1 VLIRDLMTPDPVVVR
16 PETPVEDIAG
26 LLLAHRI
33 NGVRVVNE
41 ERRLLGVV
49 TAADLI
55 HRAADERL
63 EPRESLWKEH
73 FWISFLSL
81 EGSRPGKAEGRSA
94 AEVMTRQVHSVA
106 PDDPPLVAARLM
118 ADYHLSSLSVV
129 EADAVIGGLCTT
141 ASICCGVC
149 DLLRRLH
156 EFENPLHGNN

>member
-1 VLIRDLMTPDPVVVR
+1 MLIRDLMTPDPVVVHL
-16 PETPVEDIAG
+16 ETAVEDIAG

-33 NGVRVVNE
+33 NGVPVVDEN
-41 ERRLLGVV
+41 RRLLGVV

-63 EPRESLWKEH
+63 EPRESLWKEN
-73 FWISFLSL
+73 FWISFL
-81 EGSRPGKAEGRSA
+81 GSAGAQPGKAEGRTA

-118 ADYHLSSLSVV
+118 ADYHLTSLPVV
-129 EADAVIGGLCTT
+129 EANTVIGVI
-141 ASICCGVC
+141 SRI

-156 EFENPLHGNN
+156 ELENPLQKQD